1 MGSVR
6 IKFAVITEFPAKM
19 SHCSAP
25 HGTASD
31 LSIHGD
37 RFKARRYVFS
47 GNVRIRRLNE
57 AYRHAAA
64 NCPSILTFDVPAPFE
79 IFAALFSITIFLFGN
94 EIKEKNQ

>member
-1 MGSVR
+1 MVSWRQLPRLFIVSYDPRRPLGVGSVR

-47 GNVRIRRLNE
+47 GN
-57 AYRHAAA
+57 
-64 NCPSILTFDVPAPFE
+64 
-79 IFAALFSITIFLFGN
+79 
-94 EIKEKNQ
+94 